1 MHRVYVH
8 ANMGMEK
15 SYSKGGL
22 GDGGIK
28 EKENIF
34 LPFLLPCSYCD
45 FFNSRTKIGIAC
57 SLQVYFHTLQIKVYF
72 LFSRELITVR
82 ALIGGAGGK
91 GKLGS
96 LWLVLSKGLG
106 CLWYF
111 YGLK

>member
-82 ALIGGAGGK
+82 ALIWRSWRERETGQPLVGA
-91 GKLGS
+91 
-96 LWLVLSKGLG
+96 
-106 CLWYF
+106 F
-111 YGLK
+111 